1 MKVFKNLHTKYKAK
15 EKIVEISTRKETVLF
30 NLFND
35 LTVIESVKLYEEVE
49 AVFVSKL
56 NKKIEVINEEKDCI
70 EKFLSFFAQ
79 K

>member
-49 AVFVSKL
+49 AIFNSKL
-56 NKKIEVINEEKDCI
+56 SKKLEVINSEKECI
-70 EKFLSFFAQ
+70 EKFLS
-79 K
+79 